1 MAAPI
6 IGTKGAQLD
15 LLIRQGAT
23 FGPIRT
29 TIRNSLTNLPVNLT
43 GHTVRG
49 QIRKTAAST
58 LQDGAS
64 AEFRIE
70 DAERGIVSFWFNA
83 EATRAL
89 QADSISEDAPASQ
102 YVWDMEM
109 ESPSGFVQPL
119 MYGNVK
125 VFREVT
131 KEN

>member
-23 FGPIRT
+23 FGEIT
-29 TIRNSLTNLPVNLT
+29 MTVKNSLTQQPVNLS
-43 GHTVRG
+43 GYTVRG

-58 LQDGAS
+58 LQEGAAAS
-64 AEFRIE
+64 FAII
-70 DAERGIVSFWFNA
+70 DATNGVLSFWFT
-83 EATRAL
+83 ATATAAL
-89 QADSISEDAPASQ
+89 QADATSEDAPASQ

-109 ESPSGFVQPL
+109 ESATGYVQPL
-119 MYGNVK
+119 LYGNVK

-131 KEN
+131 KDN